1 MSNLYNLTVAD
12 VSISTGLSKSTV
24 YSARH
29 LGKLMADTTNN
40 GGLLFSQDDVNL
52 WRDKVHN
59 FTWRHQLEQEPLVSL
74 PSDGYN
80 NYRTLKIKKGIDKH
94 VNMGHWT
101 DFDFCIK
108 WEAYKDI
115 DAGRSKRGLRDTMT
129 EKAEKLFD
137 ALETLDK
144 NQLPNNNVLKG

>member
-1 MSNLYNLTVAD
+1 MKTYNMTVAD
-12 VSISTGLSKSTV
+12 VSIATGLAMSSV
-24 YSARH
+24 YAARH
-29 LGKLMADTTNN
+29 QGKLMSRQTN
-40 GGLLFSQDDVNL
+40 
-52 WRDKVHN
+52 
-59 FTWRHQLEQEPLVSL
+59 
-74 PSDGYN
+74 N
-80 NYRTLKIKKGIDKH
+80 NYRTLKIKKGINKH

-115 DAGRSKRGLRDTMT
+115 DAGRSKTGLRVTMT

>member
-94 VNMGHWT
+94 VNIGHWT

-115 DAGRSKRGLRDTMT
+115 DAGRSKRGLRVTMT

-144 NQLPNNNVLKG
+144 NKLPNNNVLKG

>member
-1 MSNLYNLTVAD
+1 MKTYNMTVAD
-12 VSISTGLSKSTV
+12 VSIATGLAQSSV
-24 YSARH
+24 YAARH
-29 LGKLMADTTNN
+29 QGKVMSRQANN
-40 GGLLFSQDDVNL
+40 GRILFSQDDVNL

-59 FTWRHQLEQEPLVSL
+59 FTWRHPEAL
-74 PSDGYN
+74 PGEGLPAGGYN

-115 DAGRSKRGLRDTMT
+115 DAGRSKRDLRDTMT

>member
-1 MSNLYNLTVAD
+1 MKTYNMTVAD
-12 VSISTGLSKSTV
+12 VSIATGLAMSSV
-24 YSARH
+24 YAARH
-29 LGKLMADTTNN
+29 QGKLMSRQTNN
-40 GGLLFSQDDVNL
+40 GRILFSQDDVNL

-59 FTWRHQLEQEPLVSL
+59 FTWRHQLEQEPIVFL

-80 NYRTLKIKKGIDKH
+80 NYRTLKIKKGINKH

-115 DAGRSKRGLRDTMT
+115 DAGRSKTGLRVTMT